1 MLMRW
6 PSGSALATYFA
17 ATTPPAPR
25 RFSTMTGTPRLA
37 DIFSATTRAIVSEA
51 LPGVTPETR
60 RTVLLGNVCAFTA
73 ENANANSSAGTL
85 IGIVLNF
92 WQPEALRQPVSG
104 AAAVAVRT
112 VVGVV
117 AAVLDHQ
124 QLDRPGHRFREHLGV
139 RCGHQTVLASGDDED
154 RTGDVLR
161 RAFQSQR
168 CGALFGFFLVFR
180 MAARPERLARQ
191 FRQPVPDLRP
201 VERTRERDAGLEAL
215 LVRRRTRRVVAAEA
229 NAPDCH
235 FFRIEIVSLLDPI
248 DHRARRALV
257 VAADRDL
264 VLGLALPRSVDR
276 QRRHAAVEEGL
287 LIGMQLFF
295 CGVEPRGHHQYGAV
309 SCFRFSQNSKQPVA

>member
-60 RTVLLGNVCAFTA
+60 RTVLLGKVCAFTA
-73 ENANANSSAGTL
+73 ENANANSHARTL

-92 WQPEALRQPVSG
+92 WQPEALRQPVGG

-139 RCGHQTVLASGDDED
+139 RCGHQPVLPARDNEEGAGDIFC
-154 RTGDVLR
+154 RI
-161 RAFQSQR
+161 FQS
-168 CGALFGFFLVFR
+168 
-180 MAARPERLARQ
+180 
-191 FRQPVPDLRP
+191 
-201 VERTRERDAGLEAL
+201 
-215 LVRRRTRRVVAAEA
+215 
-229 NAPDCH
+229 
-235 FFRIEIVSLLDPI
+235 
-248 DHRARRALV
+248 
-257 VAADRDL
+257 
-264 VLGLALPRSVDR
+264 
-276 QRRHAAVEEGL
+276 
-287 LIGMQLFF
+287 
-295 CGVEPRGHHQYGAV
+295 
-309 SCFRFSQNSKQPVA
+309 

>member
-60 RTVLLGNVCAFTA
+60 RTVLLGKVCAFTA
-73 ENANANSSAGTL
+73 ENATANSNAKILT
-85 IGIVLNF
+85 GILLDF
-92 WQPEALRQPVSG
+92 WQSEVPRQPVGG

-139 RCGHQTVLASGDDED
+139 RSRHQAVLAPGDDED
-154 RTGDVLR
+154 RAGDVLR
-161 RAFQSQR
+161 RVLQR
-168 CGALFGFFLVFR
+168 QFCGISLGFIFIR
-180 MAARPERLARQ
+180 GMAAQAEGASGEL
-191 FRQPVPDLRP
+191 RQPIPDLRP
-201 VERTRERDAGLEAL
+201 IERTRERDAGLEAL
-215 LVRRRTRRVVAAEA
+215 LVGRGTRRIVAAEA
-229 NAPDCH
+229 HTPDRDP
-235 FFRIEIVSLLDPI
+235 FSIQIIALFDPI
-248 DHRARRALV
+248 HDGARGALI

-264 VLGLALPRSVDR
+264 VLRFALPRPVDR
-276 QRRHAAVEEGL
+276 QQRHAAIEERVL
-287 LIGMQLFF
+287 VGMQFF
-295 CGVEPRGHHQYGAV
+295 LGRIQARSHHYDGAV
-309 SCFRFSQNSKQPVA
+309 